1 MLEIIV
7 SIEWLVL
14 GIVLFCGMR
23 SWNRRFT
30 QLYNELTAEDDEE

>member
-30 QLYNELTAEDDEE
+30 KLYNELTAEDEEE